1 VVSGRGFCVGLIT
14 RPEESTVCGE
24 SECNREVPI
33 VRRPWPTRGCCAMET
48 NLGYVF
54 CDVEYREVFLNI
66 YWFTRYEGTVPP
78 ARYEGTVSPARYE
91 GTVPPAR
98 YEGTVS
104 PARYEGTVPPARYEG
119 TVPPARY
126 EGTVPPARYEGTVPT
141 ARYEGTVPPARY
153 EGTVPPALYEGT
165 VPPARRAFLHYKPK
179 FVIFKQGIPVV
190 FYVVNICGIKL

>member
-98 YEGTVS
+98 YEGTV
-104 PARYEGTVPPARYEG
+104 
-119 TVPPARY
+119 
-126 EGTVPPARYEGTVPT
+126 
-141 ARYEGTVPPARY
+141 
-153 EGTVPPALYEGT
+153 PPALYEGT